1 MDSEVYNSF
10 NECYTANRD
19 KIATKAKVGR
29 IQKLYHFE
37 IKGNLNLVIQ
47 NLKEIFRE
55 NPNPFKI
62 NLSFGYVL
70 KTVAHDSFRFY
81 HPSNNRSLLP
91 TPKLIQ
97 DDQDKDALL
106 ESCNSDNILEFV
118 YKQTLESSWVVSSIV
133 CFAARI
139 NHVTPQHPMT
149 LRGIKV

>member
-62 NLSFGYVL
+62 NLSFGY
-70 KTVAHDSFRFY
+70 
-81 HPSNNRSLLP
+81 
-91 TPKLIQ
+91 
-97 DDQDKDALL
+97 
-106 ESCNSDNILEFV
+106 E
-118 YKQTLESSWVVSSIV
+118 
-133 CFAARI
+133 
-139 NHVTPQHPMT
+139 
-149 LRGIKV
+149 